1 MENDNAHGRPSV
13 LNAFTA
19 TQGKSM
25 ELSQIVNELDTF
37 FNVADWP
44 ADPAMKLWVPKA
56 CTRADYNY
64 KDVFEAGFC
73 DKYNGLMLN
82 TGTVVKH
89 VFSSA
94 FATPDV
100 LKIILDSGTT
110 NALLFLHHPLDME
123 VCGAGFLHIPS
134 AAITELQKKR
144 ISVYSCHAPLDCH
157 DEIGTNSAIAQALG
171 VTVEKSYI
179 EYGIGYAGRIGSIKE
194 EKADSL
200 LKKIRKIF
208 GVSRTEVGGC
218 LNAGVKRIAIVA
230 GGGDDLEYMKYAY
243 NDSCDMYL
251 SGEWYP
257 RYTPEEKEGRER
269 VARIKQEIMEFA
281 RNTKMLLVGVSHAA
295 SEFLVMKTQIKDYF
309 KNKGLPTTPVTQK
322 DWWR

>member
-1 MENDNAHGRPSV
+1 MYG
-13 LNAFTA
+13 
-19 TQGKSM
+19 TQGKGM
-25 ELSQIVNELDTF
+25 ELSQIVSELDAF

-44 ADPAMKLWVPKA
+44 ADPAMKQWLPKA
-56 CTRADYNY
+56 CARTDYNY

-82 TGTVVKH
+82 AGTAVKH
-89 VFSSA
+89 VFCSA

-100 LKIILDSGTT
+100 LKILLDSDITD
-110 NALLFLHHPLDME
+110 ALLFLHHPLDME
-123 VCGAGFLHIPS
+123 VCGAGFLPIPS
-134 AAITELQKKR
+134 AVIKELLKKR

-157 DEIGTNSAIAQALG
+157 DEIGTNSAIVQALG

-194 EKADSL
+194 ETTNSL

-208 GVSRTEVGGC
+208 GVSRVEIGGY
-218 LNAGVKRIAIVA
+218 LNAEVKRIAIVP
-230 GGGDDLEYMKYAY
+230 GGGDDLEYMKYAD
-243 NDSCDMYL
+243 NHSCDMYL

-257 RYTPEEKEGRER
+257 RYIPEEKETRER
-269 VARIKQEIMEFA
+269 VASMKQEIMEFS
-281 RNTKMLLVGVSHAA
+281 RNTQMVLVGVSHAA

-309 KNKGLPTTPVTQK
+309 KNKGLPTTPIPQK